1 MYQVGELYAE
11 LKLGIDQ
18 FTKNLEQA
26 KQKTKSFTDAISK
39 LAPAFIAMGAAATG
53 VITKTIYDFTK
64 YANEIDKV
72 SKATNISVEAAQ
84 KLAYAAEQEH
94 TSLENLMPS
103 LRYLSRRYAEA
114 AEGSKEA
121 REAFLALGI
130 NIDDLIARGAT
141 LDEVLYAIAD
151 RAMIMGES
159 TDFAGKAQAV
169 LGRNAL
175 EIIPFL
181 RLGSN
186 EIRRLGDEAVRLGK
200 VVDEKSIAAAKE
212 FQDTLH
218 ALKTAL
224 FGAFVPIA
232 QALIPALTNLANRL
246 KNALIWVREKAN
258 GVLKWGLI
266 LTSAV
271 GIVGTLAVALVKLGN
286 VIRAVSSIIQLAKSS
301 TLGWVGIIVGAVSAI
316 ATFTAS
322 TYLLNN
328 ALTALQQTQGKTTSV
343 VERFKERLAK
353 AVESPT
359 QLRKVLGELN
369 EAIKKFEE
377 RGGHWIQVANTL
389 KELYDKYNAILKQHI
404 EAQKLAQQ
412 AEEKTKE
419 VKEDKIEVEEEE
431 YQTATDIINA
441 LRKKIEAVEELN
453 IVYEAMNRLGIKREE
468 LENLEIERA
477 EQLINLIDELKR
489 SRKEDVNAQQV
500 YESVTRRVTDT
511 IVDSLFDIAFA
522 SNRMR
527 ISFSEA
533 MKQMLIDISKA
544 IIKALILKA
553 IFTALKIPTGP
564 AGFLMGFETPE
575 ADIAAMMAA
584 TRKTMEGFTGIDWR
598 RWARDFGRYTAM
610 GYEARGG
617 IKVIAPAPKVEV
629 LIESPP
635 GAYVKYIRKVPAS
648 NIKIAEEEVFERISK
663 KRAKFL

>member
-11 LKLGIDQ
+11 LKLGIDK

-26 KQKTKSFTDAISK
+26 KQKTKSFTDTISR

-72 SKATNISVEAAQ
+72 SKATNISVETAQ

-159 TDFAGKAQAV
+159 ADFAGKAQAV

-212 FQDTLH
+212 FQDTLF

-246 KNALIWVREKAN
+246 KNALVWVREKAS

-271 GIVGTLAVALVKLGN
+271 GIVGTLTIALVKLAQ
-286 VIRAVSSIIQLAKSS
+286 VIRAVSAIIQLAKSS
-301 TLGWVGIIVGAVSAI
+301 TLGWVGVIAGAVAAI
-316 ATFTAS
+316 ATFTGS

-328 ALTALQQTQGKTTSV
+328 ALKGFNQTQQKTTPA
-343 VERFKERLAK
+343 VEQFKEKLAK

-359 QLRKVLGELN
+359 QLKKVLGELN
-369 EAIKKFEE
+369 EKIKELEK

-389 KELYDKYNAILKQHI
+389 KELYAKYNEILKQHI

-419 VKEDKIEVEEEE
+419 VKEDKIETEEKE

-441 LRKKIEAVEELN
+441 LRQKIEAVEELN
-453 IVYEAMNRLGIKREE
+453 IVYSAMNQLGIKREE
-468 LENLEIERA
+468 LENLEIDRA
-477 EQLINLIDELKR
+477 KQLINLIDELKR
-489 SRKEDVNAQQV
+489 SRKEDTDAQQV
-500 YESVTRRVTDT
+500 YEGMTRRVTDT

-522 SNRMR
+522 SDRMR
-527 ISFSEA
+527 VSFSEA
-533 MKQMLIDISKA
+533 MKQMLIDMFKA
-544 IIKALILKA
+544 IVKALILKA

-564 AGFLMGFETPE
+564 TGFLMGFETPST
-575 ADIAAMMAA
+575 DIAAMMAA
-584 TRKTMEGFTGIDWR
+584 TRRTIEGFTGIDWR